1 MTKVTLALFCS
12 LLGILA
18 TGVASPPQV
27 NGQIGIPVENLVG
40 VLRTLNTA
48 EVVYQRE
55 TGRFAYREEMLTFLR
70 KEGTIVS
77 HFPIDLENPKPYE
90 LAITTSPD
98 GMHYQVTL
106 KRPYDP
112 SDKNSGCRAA
122 VFTDEAGVI
131 FIASALGCE

>member
-1 MTKVTLALFCS
+1 MTKVTLALFCG

-27 NGQIGIPVENLVG
+27 NGQIGIPTDNLVG
-40 VLRTLNTA
+40 ALRTLNTA

-55 TGRFAYREEMLTFLR
+55 TGRFAHREEILAFLR
-70 KEGTIVS
+70 KGIIENHS
-77 HFPIDLENPKPYE
+77 PIDLENPKPYE

-106 KRPYDP
+106 KWPYDP
-112 SDKNSGCRAA
+112 SVKNCAYRAA